1 MFDLVVRGGTL
12 VLEQGTVAADLA
24 VEDGK
29 IVQVGPELGAGREEI
44 NARGLHV
51 FPGLIDVHVHFNEP
65 GHEDWEGIATG
76 SAALAAGG
84 GTLFFDMPLNSIP
97 CVLDAR
103 SFDAKLEA
111 LRAKSLTDF
120 ALWGGLTPHNLERL
134 PELAERGAIGFKAF
148 MSNSGLPEFP
158 HADDYTLYRGMQ
170 TAARL
175 GLPVAVHA
183 ESDNLTARLA
193 AEIRA
198 RGGKGVRDYLASRP
212 VLAELEAIQRATLLA
227 QETGCKLHVVHIS
240 SGRGVVL
247 AAEARA
253 RGVDVSLEACPHY
266 LFFDEEDLERLGA
279 VAKCAPPLRPQAEQE
294 ALWRAVLEGSVDL
307 VASDHSPSSPD
318 LKENPDF
325 FAVWGGIAGVQ
336 STLAVLLEAGFHR
349 RGLPLEAVARLT
361 AHNPARRFGLQGKGG
376 LEVGHDAD
384 LALVDLDQPFT
395 LRPEDLF
402 YRHKLSPYLG
412 HGFRGTLRRT
422 LLRGRTIFLD
432 GEAVGRGDGQL
443 VRPAGR
449 TILPG

>member
-1 MFDLVVRGGTL
+1 VFDLVVRGGTL

-29 IVQVGPELGAGREEI
+29 IVQIGPELGAGREEI
-44 NARGLHV
+44 DARGLHV

-97 CVLDAR
+97 CVLDAP
-103 SFDAKLEA
+103 SFDTKLEA

-158 HADDYTLYRGMQ
+158 HADDHTLYRGMQ
-170 TAARL
+170 AAARL

-183 ESDNLTARLA
+183 ESEGLTAGLA

-198 RGGKGVRDYLASRP
+198 GGGKGLRDYLASRP

-227 QETGCKLHVVHIS
+227 QETGCKLHIVHIS

-247 AAEARA
+247 AALARA
-253 RGVDVSLEACPHY
+253 RGVDVSLETCPHY

-279 VAKCAPPLRPQAEQE
+279 LAKCAPPLRPPTERE
-294 ALWRAVLEGSVDL
+294 ALWRAVREGLVDL

-349 RGLPLEAVARLT
+349 RGLPLEAVAGLT
-361 AHNPARRFGLQGKGG
+361 AHNPARRFGLGGKGG

-384 LALVDLDQPFT
+384 LALVDLEAEFT
-395 LRPEDLF
+395 LHPGALL
-402 YRHKLSPYLG
+402 YRHRQSPYLG
-412 HGFRGTLRRT
+412 QSFQGQVVRT
-422 LLRGRTIFLD
+422 LLRGQTVFAQGQINPKVR
-432 GEAVGRGDGQL
+432 GQL
-443 VRPAGR
+443 VRP
-449 TILPG
+449 